1 MRRGKYSLK
10 THRFVYLLKRM
21 KSKVKKIFW
30 GIAIV
35 MATVVGLSF
44 TAPAEKYFDI
54 AKSLDI
60 FATLFKEVNAY
71 YVDEIDPKDLVSIGI
86 DGMLQSLDPYTDYIP
101 EENLEEFSI
110 QTTGQ
115 YAGIGALIGIINN
128 KTVITNPY
136 EGFPAHKAGLR
147 VGDQIISV
155 NGVNIEGKN
164 TTQVSSLLKGKPNT
178 EVKLVVK
185 RQGTSGEMS
194 IAINRQKIKLNNVVY
209 QGIVGEDIGYIKL
222 DDFTP
227 GAGKEVEAAVV
238 DLKKQGA
245 KKLILDL
252 RDNPGGLLHEA
263 VNIVSLFIPKG
274 LEVVSTKGK
283 VKDWNKTYV
292 SLNSPIDTTTP
303 LAVLTSGGSAS
314 AAEIVAGA
322 LQDYDRAIL
331 VGQRTFGKGLVQ
343 TTRQLTYNAQLK
355 VTTAKYYIPSGRCI
369 QALDYAHRN
378 KDGSVDKFADSLK
391 TEFLTKGGRKVYD
404 GGGLDPDVEVK
415 NEFLSP
421 AAIQLITSGYI
432 FDYASIFVADHPRLS
447 DVKNFK
453 LTDEDYKKFGDW
465 LNDKKFT
472 FSSELEEQMTQLVE
486 VAKRERTYG
495 ELQGQLSTLKK
506 QIEQNRAKDLM
517 RYKDE
522 IGTILEEEIAFHIG
536 LIKAQVELSMKR
548 DNELREAIQNLQEE
562 TQYKNLL
569 TSR

>member
-1 MRRGKYSLK
+1 MKL
-10 THRFVYLLKRM
+10 RM
-21 KSKVKKIFW
+21 KNALF
-30 GIAIV
+30 GILIVAAAIV
-35 MATVVGLSF
+35 GFSF

-71 YVDEIDPKDLVSIGI
+71 YVDEVDPKDLVSIGI

-136 EGFPAHKAGLR
+136 DGFPANKAGLR

-155 NGVNIEGKN
+155 DGVNIEGKN
-164 TTQVSSLLKGKPNT
+164 TPQVSSLLKGKPNT
-178 EVKLVVK
+178 EVKLVVRRPGK
-185 RQGTSGEMS
+185 NGDLT
-194 IAINRQKIKLNNVVY
+194 ININRQKIKLSNVAY
-209 QGIVGEDIGYIKL
+209 QGMVGEDIGYIKL

-227 GAGKEVEAAVV
+227 GAGKEVEAAVL

-252 RDNPGGLLHEA
+252 RDNPGGLLYEA

-292 SLNSPIDTTTP
+292 SLNNPIDTNTP

-331 VGQRTFGKGLVQ
+331 VGQKTFGKGLVQ
-343 TTRQLTYNAQLK
+343 TTRQLSYNAQLK

-404 GGGLDPDVEVK
+404 GGGLDPDVEVD
-415 NEFLSP
+415 NEYLSP
-421 AAIQLITSGYI
+421 AAIQLITSGHI
-432 FDYASIFVADHPRLS
+432 FDYATIYVAEHPQLNSVETFKLS
-447 DVKNFK
+447 D
-453 LTDEDYKKFGDW
+453 EEYKKFGDW
-465 LNDKKFT
+465 LASKKFT
-472 FSSELEEQMTQLVE
+472 FSSELEEQMKQLEE
-486 VAKRERTYG
+486 VAKKERSYG
-495 ELQGQLSTLKK
+495 EIQSQLKSLKN
-506 QIEQNRAKDLM
+506 QIEQNRFKDLM

-522 IGTILEEEIAFHIG
+522 IGKILEEEIAFHFG
-536 LIKAQVELSMKR
+536 LIKAQVEMSLQR
-548 DNELREAIQNLQEE
+548 DNELKEAVKNLQEE

-569 TSR
+569 SSK

>member
-1 MRRGKYSLK
+1 
-10 THRFVYLLKRM
+10 M
-21 KSKVKKIFW
+21 KNALF
-30 GIAIV
+30 GILIVAAAIV
-35 MATVVGLSF
+35 GFSF

-71 YVDEIDPKDLVSIGI
+71 YVDEVDPKDLVSIGI

-136 EGFPAHKAGLR
+136 DGFPANKAGLR

-155 NGVNIEGKN
+155 DGVNIEGKN
-164 TTQVSSLLKGKPNT
+164 TPQVSSLLKGKPNT
-178 EVKLVVK
+178 EVKLVVRRPGK
-185 RQGTSGEMS
+185 NGDLT
-194 IAINRQKIKLNNVVY
+194 ININRQKIKLSNVAY
-209 QGIVGEDIGYIKL
+209 QGMVGEDIGYIKL

-227 GAGKEVEAAVV
+227 GAGKEVEAAVL

-252 RDNPGGLLHEA
+252 RDNPGGLLYEA

-292 SLNSPIDTTTP
+292 SLNNPIDTNTP

-331 VGQRTFGKGLVQ
+331 VGQKTFGKGLVQ
-343 TTRQLTYNAQLK
+343 TTRQLSYNAQLK

-404 GGGLDPDVEVK
+404 GGGLDPDVEVD
-415 NEFLSP
+415 NEYLSP
-421 AAIQLITSGYI
+421 AAIQLITSGHI
-432 FDYASIFVADHPRLS
+432 FDYATIYVAEHPQLNSVETFKLS
-447 DVKNFK
+447 D
-453 LTDEDYKKFGDW
+453 EEYKKFGDW
-465 LNDKKFT
+465 LASKKFT
-472 FSSELEEQMTQLVE
+472 FSSELEEQMKQLEE
-486 VAKRERTYG
+486 VAKKERSYG
-495 ELQGQLSTLKK
+495 EIQSQLKSLKN
-506 QIEQNRAKDLM
+506 QIEQNRSKDLM

-522 IGTILEEEIAFHIG
+522 IGKILEEEIAFHFG
-536 LIKAQVELSMKR
+536 LIKAQVEMSLQR
-548 DNELREAIQNLQEE
+548 DKELKEAVKNLQEE

-569 TSR
+569 SSK